1 MDAETRDRIFEPFH
15 SLKADSEGLGLP
27 SVYGFVKQSG
37 GDIFVDSKPGR
48 GTTFRI
54 YFPRID
60 RTTDPGAGSGS
71 PAAGTPDA
79 G

>member
-1 MDAETRDRIFEPFH
+1 MDAEARDRIFEPFH
-15 SLKADSEGLGLP
+15 SLKTGSEGLGLP

-37 GDIFVDSKPGR
+37 GYILVDSSPGR

-54 YFPRID
+54 YFPCID
-60 RTTDPGAGSGS
+60 RTTDP
-71 PAAGTPDA
+71 AAGTPGA

>member
-1 MDAETRDRIFEPFH
+1 MKT
-15 SLKADSEGLGLP
+15 DSGGLGLP

-60 RTTDPGAGSGS
+60 RTADPGAGIES
-71 PAAGTPDA
+71 PLAGTPVS